1 MPGARLELRPAPS
14 AADKALYTDLLRQG
28 TLDKATAARVG
39 PRATINFMDTLAAI
53 MMAEPEKR

>member
-1 MPGARLELRPAPS
+1 MSGARLELRPAPS

-28 TLDKATAARVG
+28 TLDKARVG

-53 MMAEPEKR
+53 MMAEPEIR